1 MKKILILALGCVA
14 LMAGRCHAASDR
26 PTLVVGIVVDQLR
39 TDYVEYL
46 RPLFVESGFKLL
58 ADSGVYMRDVDFV
71 IRPADAA
78 AASAML
84 YTGAY
89 PSANGVPGA
98 VKFDPAKLSL
108 SDVLSGS
115 DGLSAEALRLS
126 TLADEL
132 AIDGSGLGLIYSV
145 GTDAVQSVVMSGH
158 AGNGAF
164 WTDPNSGRWSSTSYY
179 PAAPQAIQLRNTQ
192 RGLSSRIDT
201 MQWKPLLK
209 LEEYPGLPAQKKY
222 YPFRHTF
229 PRSDRNVYKLWA
241 QTPLA
246 NAEVTDVAID
256 LLRSMKLGQRGD
268 VIDMLN
274 IAYTA
279 APYKSV
285 KDGDYRL
292 ELEDTYLRLDRQI
305 ARLIK
310 AIREYAGIGRTLIFL
325 ASTGYYDDA
334 TPDQPKFRIPTGEF
348 SAKRA
353 QSLLNAMYTAKYG
366 NGDYVA
372 GYYDGHFYL
381 NHKTLDQ
388 KNVDVVKAAAEGRD
402 FLSRMSGV
410 AAAYSTA
417 DILALAPSDPLR
429 LSTDPQTSGDIYIS
443 IQPGWNVTDD
453 TRYPAVTRP
462 VRYGAVSTP
471 AYILAPGV
479 KHQVI
484 DSTVEATELAPTLS
498 RLLRLR
504 VPNGSQSRSLPL

>member
-1 MKKILILALGCVA
+1 MKRLIILALSC
-14 LMAGRCHAASDR
+14 MAMMAARCHAASDR
-26 PTLVVGIVVDQLR
+26 PTLVVGIMVDQLR

-46 RPLFVESGFKLL
+46 RPMFVESGFKLL

-78 AASAML
+78 AASAMV

-98 VKFDPAKLSL
+98 VKFDPAKMALAE
-108 SDVLSGS
+108 VLSS
-115 DGLSAEALRLS
+115 TDGLTAEPLRLS
-126 TLADEL
+126 TIADEL
-132 AIDGSGLGLIYSV
+132 AIDGGGLGLIYSL
-145 GTDAVQSVVMSGH
+145 GTDATQAVVTAGH

-164 WTDPNSGRWSSTSYY
+164 WIDPNSGRWSSTAYY
-179 PAAPQAIQLRNTQ
+179 PTAPQAIQLRNTQ
-192 RGLSSRIDT
+192 RSLTQRIDT

-209 LEEYPGLPAQKKY
+209 LEQYPGLPAQKKY

-279 APYKSV
+279 APYKAV

-305 ARLIK
+305 ARLVS
-310 AIREYAGIGRTLIFL
+310 AIRQYAGTDRTLIFL
-325 ASTGYYDDA
+325 TSTGYYDDA
-334 TPDQPKFRIPTGEF
+334 TPDQPKYRIPSGEF

-366 NGDYVA
+366 NGDYVT

-381 NHKTLDQ
+381 NQKTLDQ
-388 KNVDVVKAAAEGRD
+388 KNVDADRAAAEGRD
-402 FLSRMSGV
+402 FLARMSGV
-410 AAAYSTA
+410 SSAHTTA
-417 DILALAPSDPLR
+417 DILTLAPTDPLR
-429 LSTDPQTSGDIYIS
+429 LSIDPRTAGHIYIT
-443 IQPGWNVTDD
+443 IQPGWNMTDD
-453 TRYPAVTRP
+453 TRFPATTSP
-462 VRYGAVSTP
+462 VRLGAVSTP
-471 AYILAPGV
+471 AFIMAPGLEP
-479 KHQVI
+479 QTI
-484 DSTVEATELAPTLS
+484 SEAVSATQLAPTLS

-504 VPNGSQSRSLPL
+504 LPNGTTARSLPL